1 MTLWLKDNPTKAD
14 IAQPDNVIQL
24 REGVADAMARLAGLL
39 KPTLEYMWVDKVW
52 KSNHE
57 FFQDGLDVKRY
68 LFEQNRI
75 PLDVIRPAL
84 METFGSTCF
93 YCGVSVVSGSGID
106 HVLPLSKVPING
118 MANLVLA
125 CRACNSNK
133 SDHLPAF
140 KHVERALGISTPGGM
155 PKRDRHTLDEICR
168 AIHWDAQYDRAL
180 SAARGHYKTTPP
192 LTSTWF
198 HERFC
203 F

>member
-1 MTLWLKDNPTKAD
+1 
-14 IAQPDNVIQL
+14 
-24 REGVADAMARLAGLL
+24 
-39 KPTLEYMWVDKVW
+39 MWVDKVW

-118 MANLVLA
+118 WPTSS
-125 CRACNSNK
+125 C
-133 SDHLPAF
+133 LPRMQF
-140 KHVERALGISTPGGM
+140 QQVGS
-155 PKRDRHTLDEICR
+155 
-168 AIHWDAQYDRAL
+168 
-180 SAARGHYKTTPP
+180 SAGH
-192 LTSTWF
+192 
-198 HERFC
+198 
-203 F
+203 